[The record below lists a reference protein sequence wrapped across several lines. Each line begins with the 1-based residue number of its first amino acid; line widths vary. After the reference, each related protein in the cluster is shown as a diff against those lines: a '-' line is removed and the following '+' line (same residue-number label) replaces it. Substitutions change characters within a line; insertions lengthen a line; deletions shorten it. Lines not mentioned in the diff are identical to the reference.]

1 MIICTKSSNY
11 FHFIVWTYLDTF
23 FNQEGMYFQSREG
36 TVTPGARVTHAKAP
50 SCFNFKLAQLLDFIV
65 EAGFISTMIDIDSQR
80 ITDSMNTPA
89 E

>member
-1 MIICTKSSNY
+1 
-11 FHFIVWTYLDTF
+11 
-23 FNQEGMYFQSREG
+23 MYFQSREG
-36 TVTPGARVTHAKAP
+36 TVTPGARVTHAEAP

-89 E
+89 ELKGKEDSASMENYWEQAILTYMKT

>member
-1 MIICTKSSNY
+1 MNY